1 MADVFTH
8 PWLGGLFG
16 DPQIARIWSA
26 ERQLEHMRAFEAAW
40 SRAGHRAG
48 LWSAK
53 EGAAAAKAIEAA
65 QIRPEELAEGA
76 GRDGVCVPALAA
88 RLRELAGSQAV
99 HTGATSQDVVDTAT
113 ILCALETIGV
123 LLNRLESLESA
134 LRGLE
139 AAFGERPL
147 MGRTRMRA
155 AVETTAGTRIRNWI
169 APVRE
174 CAAQLEGLRGQLG
187 VTQTGG
193 AVGDGAALGE
203 AADEIHAEVAK
214 ALGLSAPAESWHVRR
229 SRIAEFGAALSM
241 LTGALGKIGQD
252 VCLMSQDEFGEIALG
267 AVGGSSAMPHKRNP
281 VLAELLVALARFN
294 AVQVSGLHHALVHEQ
309 ERSGT
314 AWSLEW
320 MILPQMAMAAG
331 RAAAAG
337 VSLAESIER
346 VGGA

>member
-1 MADVFTH
+1 MADVFAH

-26 ERQLEHMRAFEAAW
+26 ERQLEHMCAFEAAW

-48 LWSAK
+48 LWSA
-53 EGAAAAKAIEAA
+53 EAGEAAAKAIEAA
-65 QIRPEELAEGA
+65 QIRPEELADGA
-76 GRDGVCVPALAA
+76 GRDGVCVPALVA

-99 HTGATSQDVVDTAT
+99 HTGATSQDVIDTAT
-113 ILCALETIGV
+113 VLSALETIGV
-123 LLNRLESLESA
+123 LQARLESLETA

-155 AVETTAGTRIRNWI
+155 AVETTAGARIRNWI

-174 CAAQLEGLRGQLG
+174 CAAQLDGLRGRIG
-187 VTQTGG
+187 FVQTGG
-193 AVGDGAALGE
+193 AVGDDAALGQ
-203 AADEIHAEVAK
+203 AAPEIRADVAK
-214 ALGLSAPAESWHVRR
+214 ALGLSASAESWHVRR
-229 SRIAEFGAALSM
+229 GRIAEFGSALSM
-241 LTGALGKIGQD
+241 LTGALGKMGQD
-252 VCLMSQDEFGEIALG
+252 VCLMSQDELDEIALG
-267 AVGGSSAMPHKRNP
+267 AVGGSSVMPHKRNP

-294 AVQVSGLHHALVHEQ
+294 AVQVSGLHHSLVHEQ
-309 ERSGT
+309 ERSGA

-331 RAAAAG
+331 RSAAAA
-337 VSLAESIER
+337 VSLAESVNR
-346 VGGA
+346 VGRA